1 VMEAMETSEQTQHV
15 EPLPDSNAS
24 GSGQP
29 ESQAPSGKLSNGQGE
44 DNLGLKDRYEI
55 QSELGRGAMGV
66 VFKAHDRLIGRTVAL
81 KTIAFDTDRTSSA
94 ESLVREANAAGS
106 LDHPNIITIYDV
118 VLERGVVYLSMQF
131 VEGSTLAALL
141 QSRKVFALSALLG
154 YADQICQAVGF
165 AHQNGVIHRDLKPSN
180 LMLTAKGTIKV
191 LDFGIAQPSNFRPEE
206 SGAIVGTPCYMAPEQ
221 AAGKALDQRADIFSL
236 GSVFYEL
243 FTGKKAFTG
252 DVKEVLRK
260 LRHENP
266 LPPST
271 FRPSLPQG
279 IEAIIMKAMAKDPLQ
294 RFQDC
299 ELMAAAFRK
308 EAKLLQAGPQIR
320 IAASNT
326 TINSTSAPGSARES
340 EKAVAKGIAGQVWA
354 GPGTG
359 RRPSGFR
366 KIGIGVCA
374 GLLAITLAV
383 AGGVWPRVKAWTAQ
397 APKAAEPSSTET
409 ANHELATLERLA
421 HTGETTSA
429 ATSPLPEPATEK
441 ATAPGPVRVASSDGA
456 LEIRSEPSG
465 ATVEI
470 EGAAAQSGET
480 PLKIDKLTPGT
491 YQVRLRKRGYAPEAR
506 TIQISAGK
514 RAAMT
519 VQFTAIQGFLT
530 VTSSPAGAN
539 VWIAG
544 KDTGKVTPAQFTLDP
559 GEHSIVVRKR
569 EYLDESTTLKLAAG
583 ASTDYS
589 PSLRAAGRTDNI
601 RTVGGLSKM
610 FGGGLAHDMAQ
621 IEVKTE
627 PKGARVTING
637 KPLDKTTPVVI
648 QVEAGNYD
656 LVLEKDGYQSLVKSV
671 SAGAQGK
678 FKISENLSK

>member
-1 VMEAMETSEQTQHV
+1 MEAMETSEQTQHV

-29 ESQAPSGKLSNGQGE
+29 ESQVPSGKLSNGQGE

-271 FRPSLPQG
+271 FRPSLPPG

-299 ELMAAAFRK
+299 ELMSAAFRK

-326 TINSTSAPGSARES
+326 TVNSTSTPGSVRES
-340 EKAVAKGIAGQVWA
+340 EKAIAKGIAGQVWA

-366 KIGIGVCA
+366 KIGIGVGA

-397 APKAAEPSSTET
+397 APRAAEPSSTET
-409 ANHELATLERLA
+409 ANHELAALERLA

-429 ATSPLPEPATEK
+429 ATLPAPEPARE
-441 ATAPGPVRVASSDGA
+441 TAPAPVRVAAIDGA
-456 LEIRSEPSG
+456 LEILSVPSG

-470 EGAAAQSGET
+470 EGSAAQSGET
-480 PLKIDKLTPGT
+480 PLKIDKLAPGT

-506 TIQISAGK
+506 TIQVSAGK

-530 VTSSPAGAN
+530 VTSSPAGAS

-589 PSLRAAGRTDNI
+589 PSLRPAGRTDNI

-678 FKISENLSK
+678 FKINETLSK